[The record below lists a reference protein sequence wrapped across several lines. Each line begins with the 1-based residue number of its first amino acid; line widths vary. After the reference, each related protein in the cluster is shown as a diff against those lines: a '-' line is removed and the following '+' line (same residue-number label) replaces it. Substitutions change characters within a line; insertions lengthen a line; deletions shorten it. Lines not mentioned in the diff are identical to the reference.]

1 MNTTDQA
8 PQPPPP
14 PPAPLKTNW
23 PLFFAIL
30 FAPAALTFLRV
41 ANHGRPMED
50 WLLPPLVLFG
60 SMASGIGCAIL
71 GEPRTSKVSGARRV
85 FRIVCW
91 SAVLIGFS
99 MMFCFVGCG
108 MGSNA

>member
-1 MNTTDQA
+1 MNPPDSNDATEA
-8 PQPPPP
+8 PPPP
-14 PPAPLKTNW
+14 GSPKPNCA
-23 PLFFAIL
+23 LFFAIL

-71 GEPRTSKVSGARRV
+71 GEPRTSEMSGARRV
-85 FRIVCW
+85 LWIMFW
-91 SAVLIGFS
+91 SFILIGLS
-99 MMFCFVGCG
+99 LMFCFVGCSLG
-108 MGSNA
+108 